1 MFQSRVES
9 PVNRMDDRYELVFCP
24 EGLLELRDRNDPDC
38 WIATDSPV
46 ELER

>member
-1 MFQSRVES
+1 MDTSRVEWFES
-9 PVNRMDDRYELVFCP
+9 PMTDRYELVFCP
-24 EGLLELRDRNDPDC
+24 DGVLELRDRNDPDC